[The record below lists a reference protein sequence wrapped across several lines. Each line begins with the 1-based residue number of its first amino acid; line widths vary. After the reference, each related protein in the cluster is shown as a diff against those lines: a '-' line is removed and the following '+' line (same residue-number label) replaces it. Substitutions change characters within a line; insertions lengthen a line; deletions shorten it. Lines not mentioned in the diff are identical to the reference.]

1 MTPEERTRRV
11 VADVLGLPYEEV
23 TRETSH
29 TTVRGWD
36 SLGIIKVALAIEA
49 EFAVKIG
56 IEDASRFLSVADILA
71 ALRTRGMA

>member
-1 MTPEERTRRV
+1 MSPEERTRRV
-11 VADVLGLPYEEV
+11 VADVLGLAADEV

-49 EFAVKIG
+49 EFAVTIG
-56 IEDASRFLSVADILA
+56 IEDAARFHSVADILE
-71 ALRTRGMA
+71 ALHTRGVA